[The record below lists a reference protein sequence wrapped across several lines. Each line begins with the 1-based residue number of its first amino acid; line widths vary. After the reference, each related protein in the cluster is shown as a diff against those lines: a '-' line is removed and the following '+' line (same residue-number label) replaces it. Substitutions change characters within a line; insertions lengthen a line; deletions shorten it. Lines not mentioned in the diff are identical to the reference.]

1 MNNSKEKVFTNNLEF
16 NNHFTPI
23 TSWKFDVM
31 MKIIDFLNMF
41 HKCLK
46 GIKAR
51 FIKQKKC
58 EDMTVEE
65 FCKEMNCTTE
75 YFKQLCSDIKQITSY
90 SDEECIKIA
99 KATFFGNDMQD
110 IDAETAN
117 KILQE
122 TMEKY
127 NGEN

>member
-1 MNNSKEKVFTNNLEF
+1 MIVKKKCLQIIWNLNNN
-16 NNHFTPI
+16 FTPI

-41 HKCLK
+41 HKYLK
-46 GIKAR
+46 GIKTH

-58 EDMTVEE
+58 EDMTVEK

-90 SDEECIKIA
+90 SDDECIKIA
-99 KATFFGNDMQD
+99 KATFFGNDMQN
-110 IDAETAN
+110 IDAETASR
-117 KILQE
+117 ILRE

-127 NGEN
+127 ELNQ